1 MTIRI
6 CQWERRSMNLNY
18 IRRFRMELQFADVW
32 LPEVRL
38 PENYFWQPWS
48 GFLIDRHAAVKLASF
63 RSEIDA
69 TIFPCLSHS
78 AGCRDLMLE
87 IARHKTFLSG
97 ATWLLVYCDPQTGIV
112 ADCATIQ
119 GMKKRRK
126 TGSIQNVGV
135 IPEHRGL
142 GLGRAL
148 LLQSLRGFR
157 DARMKRV
164 SLEVTA
170 DNLPAVSLYESL
182 GFRVAR
188 TTFKAVQT
196 EPEFAF

>member
-1 MTIRI
+1 
-6 CQWERRSMNLNY
+6 MNLNY
-18 IRRFRMELQFADVW
+18 VRRFRMELQFTDVW

-38 PENYFWQPWS
+38 PENYFWESWS
-48 GFLIDRHAAVKLASF
+48 GFLVDRHAAVKLASF

-69 TIFPCLSHS
+69 TIFPCLGHS
-78 AGCRDLMLE
+78 VGCRNLMLE
-87 IARHKTFLSG
+87 IARHKTFLSD

-148 LLQSLRGFR
+148 LLKSLRGFR

-170 DNLPAVSLYESL
+170 ENLPAVSLYESL
-182 GFRVAR
+182 GFRIAR
-188 TTFKAVQT
+188 TTFKAVHT

>member
-1 MTIRI
+1 
-6 CQWERRSMNLNY
+6 MNLQY
-18 IRRFRMELQFADVW
+18 VRRFRMELQFADVW

-38 PENYFWQPWS
+38 PENYFWVSWS

-69 TIFPCLSHS
+69 TVFPCLGH
-78 AGCRDLMLE
+78 AEGCRRLMQE
-87 IARHKTFLSG
+87 IARHKTFLSK
-97 ATWLLVYCDPQTGIV
+97 ATWLLAYCDPQTGIV

-119 GMKKRRK
+119 GLRKRRK

-135 IPEHRGL
+135 IPEHRGF

-148 LLQSLRGFR
+148 LLQALHGFQN
-157 DARMKRV
+157 ARMKRV

-170 DNLPAVSLYESL
+170 ENLPAVHLYQSL

-188 TTFKAVQT
+188 TMFKAVQM
-196 EPEFAF
+196 EPEYSY

>member
-1 MTIRI
+1 
-6 CQWERRSMNLNY
+6 MNLTY
-18 IRRFRMELQFADVW
+18 VRRFRMELNFAEAW
-32 LPEVRL
+32 LPEIQL
-38 PENYFWQPWS
+38 PENYFWESWS

-69 TIFPCLSHS
+69 TIFPSLSHS
-78 AGCRDLMLE
+78 NGCRQLMQE
-87 IARHKTFLSG
+87 IARHKTFVSG
-97 ATWLLVYCDPQTGIV
+97 ATWLVAYCDPQTGIV

-119 GMKKRRK
+119 GLKKRRR

-148 LLQSLRGFR
+148 LVQSLRGFR
-157 DARMKRV
+157 SARMKRV

-170 DNLPAVSLYESL
+170 DNSPAVSLYESL

-188 TTFKAVQT
+188 TMFKAVQA